1 MGEASSTGT
10 DPGEEAFAMIDPC
23 RVRVTGPLAEH
34 ADGYRAEL
42 AVMGYVPASAAC
54 QLQLMADV
62 SSWLAASGLGA
73 SELLSVARTDA
84 FLQARRAG
92 GCKMFVSRLALAPLV
107 RYMVGLGV
115 VPAASMLGSPTDV
128 LVEKYRR
135 CLSDERGLSK
145 RTVRNYLGAARLF
158 LAECSQGDGAD
169 LEQTLEQMTALLV
182 ISFVVEQCR
191 RQRPGSAKVL
201 VAGLRSL
208 LRYLFVS
215 GYTQQQLAGVVPT
228 PTGFSGRSLPRPL
241 DADAVAALLASCDR
255 SRTLGR
261 RDFAILTVLAR
272 LCLRAGEAAAVLVD
286 DLDWH
291 RGEVVVRGKGGRRQ
305 LLLLPV
311 DVGEALVDYLSDGRP
326 QVECRALF
334 LRIRAPIT
342 ALSPEGVAGVV
353 RSACSR
359 AGIAP
364 VGPHRLRHHGA
375 SAMLQSGATLAEVGQ
390 ALRQSSGAATAVYA
404 KVDRVALRALAQ
416 PWPGGVR

>member
-1 MGEASSTGT
+1 
-10 DPGEEAFAMIDPC
+10 MIDPC
-23 RVRVTGPLAEH
+23 RVRVSGPLAEH

-42 AVMGYVPASAAC
+42 AVMGYVRESAAC

-62 SSWLAASGLGA
+62 SSWLAANGLGA
-73 SELLSVARTDA
+73 SELLSVARTDE
-84 FLQARRAG
+84 FLNARRAG
-92 GCKMFVSRLALAPLV
+92 GGKMFVSRLALAPLV
-107 RYMVGLGV
+107 GYMVSLGM
-115 VPAASMLGSPTDV
+115 VPAASSVTGSPTDV

-145 RTVRNYLGAARLF
+145 RTVHNYLGAARLF
-158 LAECSQGDGAD
+158 LSECGQGDGAN
-169 LEQTLEQMTALLV
+169 LEQALEQMTAGLV
-182 ISFVVEQCR
+182 TGFVVEQC

-215 GYTQQQLAGVVPT
+215 GSTQQQLAGAVPT

-241 DADAVAALLASCDR
+241 DTDAVGALLGSCDR
-255 SRTLGR
+255 STTLGR

-286 DLDWH
+286 DVDWH
-291 RGEVVVRGKGGRRQ
+291 RGEVVVRGKGGRRE
-305 LLLLPV
+305 LLPLPV
-311 DVGEALVDYLSDGRP
+311 DVGEALVGYLSDGRP

-334 LRIRAPIT
+334 LRAHAPIT

-359 AGIAP
+359 AGIVP
-364 VGPHRLRHHGA
+364 VGPHRLRHHAA

>member
-1 MGEASSTGT
+1 
-10 DPGEEAFAMIDPC
+10 MIDPC

-42 AVMGYVPASAAC
+42 AVMGYVRESAAC
-54 QLQLMADV
+54 QFQLMADV
-62 SSWLAASGLGA
+62 SSWLAACGLGA
-73 SELLSVARTDA
+73 SELLCVARTDE

-92 GCKMFVSRLALAPLV
+92 GCKMFVSRLALRPLV
-107 RYMVGLGV
+107 GYLVSQGV
-115 VPAASMLGSPTDV
+115 VPAGSSVTGSPTDV

-145 RTVRNYLGAARLF
+145 RTIHNYVGAARLF
-158 LAECSQGDGAD
+158 LSECGQGDGAD
-169 LEQTLEQMTALLV
+169 LEQALEQMTAGRV
-182 ISFVVEQCR
+182 TRFVVEQCR

-215 GYTQQQLAGVVPT
+215 GYTQHQLAGAVPT
-228 PTGFSGRSLPRPL
+228 PSGFSGRSLPRPL
-241 DADAVAALLASCDR
+241 DADAVAALLAGCDR
-255 SRTLGR
+255 LGALGR

-272 LCLRAGEAAAVLVD
+272 LCLRAGEAAALLVD

-291 RGEVVVRGKGGRRQ
+291 RGEVVVRGKGGRRE
-305 LLLLPV
+305 LLPLPV
-311 DVGEALVDYLSDGRP
+311 DVGEALVDYLLEGRP

-334 LRIRAPIT
+334 LRAHAPIT

-364 VGPHRLRHHGA
+364 VGPHRLRHYAA
-375 SAMLQSGATLAEVGQ
+375 SAMLQKGATLAEVGQ

-404 KVDRVALRALAQ
+404 KVDRIALRALAQ
-416 PWPGGVR
+416 PWPGDVR

>member
-1 MGEASSTGT
+1 
-10 DPGEEAFAMIDPC
+10 MIDPC

-42 AVMGYVPASAAC
+42 AVMGYVRESAAC

-73 SELLSVARTDA
+73 SELLSVARTDE

-107 RYMVGLGV
+107 RYLVSLGL
-115 VPAASMLGSPTDV
+115 VPAASSVTGSPTDV
-128 LVEKYRR
+128 LVGKYRR

-145 RTVRNYLGAARLF
+145 RTVHNYVGAARLF
-158 LAECSQGDGAD
+158 LSECGQGDGAD
-169 LEQTLEQMTALLV
+169 LEQTLEQMTAGQV
-182 ISFVVEQCR
+182 TGFVVEQCR
-191 RQRPGSAKVL
+191 RQRPGSAKVM

-215 GYTQQQLAGVVPT
+215 GYTQQQLAGAVPT

-241 DADAVAALLASCDR
+241 DADAVAALLGSCDR

-272 LCLRAGEAAAVLVD
+272 LCLRAGEAAALLVD
-286 DLDWH
+286 DLDWR
-291 RGEVVVRGKGGRRQ
+291 RGEVAVHGKGGRRQ
-305 LLLLPV
+305 LLPLPV
-311 DVGEALVDYLSDGRP
+311 DVGEALVGYLSDGRP
-326 QVECRALF
+326 RVECRALF
-334 LRIRAPIT
+334 LRAYAPIT

-364 VGPHRLRHHGA
+364 VGPHRLRHHAA

-416 PWPGGVR
+416 PWPGDVR